1 MGRVRVYAR
10 IARVLLVVALGL
22 SMASVFGVFERLGV
36 ANSMVR
42 RQRWSRFFM
51 SRLTNALPFR
61 VTVHGELP
69 QTPMLWVSN
78 HVSWTDIPLL
88 GMVTP
93 MSFLSKAEVRTWPVA
108 GWLAAKAGSLFIR
121 RGSGD
126 SQLIRKQMTR
136 HLEQQHP
143 LLMFPE
149 GTTTDGRSLRTFH
162 GRLLASAIE
171 ADVSL
176 QPVAIRYLR
185 DGQVDP
191 LAPFIGDDDLL
202 SHLMRLF
209 ANDQG
214 DVEIHLLKPIACA
227 GQERAALAYQ
237 AQQAVQKALFGPV
250 PEAEQ
255 VDARPAFAA

>member
-1 MGRVRVYAR
+1 MRRLRRYAR
-10 IARVLLVVALGL
+10 VARVLGVVSLGL
-22 SMASVFGVFERLGV
+22 GMAGMFGLLERLGL
-36 ANSMVR
+36 NSTMDR
-42 RQRWSRFFM
+42 RQRWSQFFM
-51 SRLTNALPFR
+51 TRLSSALPFR
-61 VTVHGELP
+61 VTVVGEIP
-69 QTPMLWVSN
+69 ATPMLWVSN

-136 HLEQQHP
+136 HLGQQHP

-162 GRLLASAIE
+162 GRLLASAID
-171 ADVSL
+171 ADVCL

-185 DGQVDP
+185 EGQVDP

-214 DVEIHLLKPIACA
+214 DVEIHVLKPIACA

-237 AQQAVQKALFGPV
+237 AQQAVQKALFGPL

-255 VDARPAFAA
+255 IAARPAFAA

>member
-1 MGRVRVYAR
+1 MSRLRVYGR
-10 IARVLLVVALGL
+10 IARVLVVVGLGL
-22 SMASVFGVFERLGV
+22 SMASVFGLFERLGV

-51 SRLTNALPFR
+51 ARLTNALPFR

-69 QTPMLWVSN
+69 TQPMLWVSN

-88 GMVTP
+88 GAVAP

-162 GRLLASAIE
+162 GRLLASAID

-202 SHLMRLF
+202 SHLLRLF
-209 ANDQG
+209 AHEQAQ
-214 DVEIHLLKPIACA
+214 VEIHLLEPIACEQ
-227 GQERAALAYQ
+227 QERAMLAFK
-237 AQQAVQKALFGPV
+237 AQ
-250 PEAEQ
+250 EAIRQ
-255 VDARPAFAA
+255 VVSGAPRPCPQNECEPAAA

>member
-1 MGRVRVYAR
+1 
-10 IARVLLVVALGL
+10 L
-22 SMASVFGVFERLGV
+22 
-36 ANSMVR
+36 
-42 RQRWSRFFM
+42 
-51 SRLTNALPFR
+51 
-61 VTVHGELP
+61 
-69 QTPMLWVSN
+69 
-78 HVSWTDIPLL
+78 
-88 GMVTP
+88 
-93 MSFLSKAEVRTWPVA
+93 SFLSKAEVRTWPVA

-136 HLEQQHP
+136 HLEQHHP

-162 GRLLASAIE
+162 GRLLASAID

-185 DGQVDP
+185 DGQVDS

-237 AQQAVQKALFGPV
+237 AQQAVQKALFGPL
-250 PEAEQ
+250 PESEQ
-255 VDARPAFAA
+255 AHVRPAFAA